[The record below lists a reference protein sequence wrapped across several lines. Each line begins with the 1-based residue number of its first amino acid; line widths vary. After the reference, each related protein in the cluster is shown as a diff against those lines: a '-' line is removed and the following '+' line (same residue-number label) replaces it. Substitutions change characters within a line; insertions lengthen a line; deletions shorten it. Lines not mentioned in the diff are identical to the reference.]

1 MPGKPS
7 AVAVPTCALGR
18 QPRPSNAAWLHLA
31 AAFGLPTRPGGR
43 SSTMLDGVDANVAL
57 IVTLAGAPAWVVD
70 VVTVS
75 AA

>member
-1 MPGKPS
+1 
-7 AVAVPTCALGR
+7 
-18 QPRPSNAAWLHLA
+18 
-31 AAFGLPTRPGGR
+31 
-43 SSTMLDGVDANVAL
+43 MLDGVDANVAL

>member
-1 MPGKPS
+1 M
-7 AVAVPTCALGR
+7 PTCALGR
-18 QPRPSNAAWLHLA
+18 QPRASNAAWLHLA

-43 SSTMLDGVDANVAL
+43 SSTTLDGVDANVAL